1 MRTLEH
7 AEPPRTG
14 DLRPLPHRAQA
25 VVRKPGRAVIT
36 RRWDV
41 HVHHEHRVPR
51 TGRALLACN
60 HIGWLDG
67 PLMVGVAPRT
77 IHALVKHEMFVG
89 QIGLLLRS
97 IGQIP
102 VERGTIDVRAIRLAV
117 RALRD
122 DRVVAMWPE
131 GTRGNG
137 ELRKLKR
144 GLAYLALVTGAP
156 VVPVA
161 LLGTRAYG
169 ESVSDLPPRGR
180 RIDVVYGEPIAVEAV
195 AWPRRRE
202 SVEGLTRSLQREL
215 IANLEHALEVS
226 GQRLPGSAADEE
238 AREADMVGLADDP
251 QEDS

>member
-1 MRTLEH
+1 MIR
-7 AEPPRTG
+7 
-14 DLRPLPHRAQA
+14 
-25 VVRKPGRAVIT
+25 
-36 RRWDV
+36 RRWDI
-41 HVHHEHRVPR
+41 HVHDEHRVPR
-51 TGRALLACN
+51 SGRVLLACN

-89 QIGLLLRS
+89 RIGLLLRA

-102 VERGTIDVRAIRLAV
+102 VDRTTLDVRAIRLAV

-122 DRVVAMWPE
+122 ERVVAMWPE
-131 GTRGNG
+131 GTRGDG
-137 ELRKLKR
+137 ELRQMKR

-161 LLGTRAYG
+161 LLGTRRQG
-169 ESVSDLPPRGR
+169 ESVSGLPPRGR
-180 RIDVVYGEPIAVEAV
+180 RIDVVYGEPITVDAV

-202 SVEGLTRSLQREL
+202 SVERLTRSLQREL
-215 IANLEHALEVS
+215 IANLEYALDVS

-238 AREADMVGLADDP
+238 AKEADMVGLADDP